1 MVAAASS
8 GQPMAA
14 SCGPNT
20 QLQKERWNGMEGRSG
35 CVSLPLPRRSS
46 FVALRGE
53 AGGQGA
59 RRGQFKSCEIRV
71 PPPASA
77 PWTASPTPTRR
88 RKRGEWSESS
98 IVRLLETYEAKW
110 LLHAEPRRAHSTGA
124 NESKIAREVSV
135 HCTDDAAAAWNG
147 SPPGPGGGNRAK
159 RRSPPRWRARGP
171 PLPPRRGGS
180 FCPDCSKGRPSA
192 LAKRRHTLLVLG
204 KGVRWQ
210 VWSSC
215 RWTKPRF
222 PTATVPKIRR
232 FQFPT
237 PCPKPHVL
245 ELRMRRAWGSTPPPQ
260 SCSLFPPNSTTTNL
274 LAVLLSRHHRP
285 RRPLPAVP

>member
-1 MVAAASS
+1 MEWKGEAAAFLFLCRVGVVSLHCVARQAVKAR
-8 GQPMAA
+8 GAA
-14 SCGPNT
+14 SLKAAKFG
-20 QLQKERWNGMEGRSG
+20 
-35 CVSLPLPRRSS
+35 SLLRLPRHGRPPRRR
-46 FVALRGE
+46 RG
-53 AGGQGA
+53 AGSAASGA
-59 RRGQFKSCEIRV
+59 RAVS
-71 PPPASA
+71 SA
-77 PWTASPTPTRR
+77 CL
-88 RKRGEWSESS
+88 
-98 IVRLLETYEAKW
+98 RLCPGILETYEAKW
-110 LLHAEPRRAHSTGA
+110 LLHAEPRQAHSTGA